1 MNQRFIIWAIS
12 GALLLGAT
20 GAVVA
25 TAEQRVGPA
34 FIPGDQPVTEDQIR
48 QKLVS
53 EGYSNVQIV
62 RKGPFFAATGS
73 KDGQV
78 GKVVVD
84 PQNGRL
90 SDDDDDDD

>member
-1 MNQRFIIWAIS
+1 MNRRFVIWTIS
-12 GALLLGAT
+12 GMLLLGVT

-25 TAEQRVGPA
+25 TTEPRVGPA
-34 FIPGDQPVTEDQIR
+34 FIPGGQPVTEDQIR

-53 EGYSNVQIV
+53 EGYSNVQSV
-62 RKGPFFAATGS
+62 RKGPFFAATGF

-90 SDDDDDDD
+90 VDDDDDDD